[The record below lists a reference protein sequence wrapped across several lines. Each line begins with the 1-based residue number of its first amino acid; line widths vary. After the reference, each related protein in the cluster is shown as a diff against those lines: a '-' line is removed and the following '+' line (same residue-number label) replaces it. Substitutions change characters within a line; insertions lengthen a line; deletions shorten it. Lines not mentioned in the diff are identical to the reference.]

1 MLSFIIHMHPYSTL
15 SFIEKIFSVSDW
27 PNLDSHS
34 RGKGQK
40 NRVKKEKAVAWR
52 WKGEGGR
59 GGVQQSLETRDMP
72 LMLPFCDT
80 ILVSNVFML
89 TDSRCCGQYRTLST
103 SCSYNS
109 RKDFKRWMR
118 LDWRHQR
125 ISPSST
131 LSPPQTTSW
140 PALFCYSEDPT
151 IQPVTND
158 FFGTM
163 ALRYSG
169 VPSKSCKQAR
179 AGGKWTIKASGI
191 SIWLAEC
198 SQSSCG
204 PDT

>member
-1 MLSFIIHMHPYSTL
+1 MLSFTIHMHPYSSL
-15 SFIEKIFSVSDW
+15 SFIQNIFSICDW
-27 PNLDSHS
+27 PKFGWIVTVGEKGKKTGSQRKKRWPGGG
-34 RGKGQK
+34 RGKGE
-40 NRVKKEKAVAWR
+40 VGWG
-52 WKGEGGR
+52 WGG
-59 GGVQQSLETRDMP
+59 GWVQQSLESC
-72 LMLPFCDT
+72 LSCCHSVIPFWCQMSSCWR
-80 ILVSNVFML
+80 I
-89 TDSRCCGQYRTLST
+89 RGCCGQYRTLST

-118 LDWRHQR
+118 LDWRHQC
-125 ISPSST
+125 ISPGST

-151 IQPVTND
+151 IQPVTNN

-163 ALRYSG
+163 ALHYSR

-198 SQSSCG
+198 S
-204 PDT
+204 